1 MTSEPGS
8 GSIFTL
14 YLAVE
19 QPEKSLPAP
28 SAAPMV
34 VESPAQLEDEMD
46 EDPSVPLS
54 IRFHGEKILIVDDDL
69 RNVFALTAMLEQHGL
84 DVVYAD
90 NGVAGVR
97 ALEQYKDIA
106 LVLMDVMMPEL
117 DGNAT
122 IAAIREMSSH
132 RDLPVIAVTAKA
144 MPEDRERTLAAGAN
158 DYVTKPVNNNRLLRL
173 ISKHLDGE
181 ETA

>member
-1 MTSEPGS
+1 LPVDNTQVPA
-8 GSIFTL
+8 
-14 YLAVE
+14 AVIPAA
-19 QPEKSLPAP
+19 PEPAP
-28 SAAPMV
+28 ASTAP
-34 VESPAQLEDEMD
+34 AR
-46 EDPSVPLS
+46 SVPILTDSADPASEDTPS

-132 RDLPVIAVTAKA
+132 ADLPVIAVTAKA
-144 MPEDRERTLAAGAN
+144 MQEDRDRTLAAGAN
-158 DYVTKPVNNNRLLRL
+158 DYVTKPVNNSQLLRL
-173 ISKHLDGE
+173 VAAHLDAE
-181 ETA
+181 ETAI